1 MQIHEATI
9 INGKVNAFN
18 FSSCSSSW
26 LNALLDAV
34 VKLCSDLLLLPTKF
48 WQMASL
54 SDSDLGRNKG
64 TKNEA
69 ESNPKH
75 NKVFENHQKWSK
87 LLLQMFNFGAKI
99 QMIFELIS
107 CSHCS

>member
-75 NKVFENHQKWSK
+75 NKVFENHQNC
-87 LLLQMFNFGAKI
+87 LT
-99 QMIFELIS
+99 FEFSRQKNGPNCYFRCLILAQKFK
-107 CSHCS
+107 

>member
-75 NKVFENHQKWSK
+75 NKVFENHQNCLTFEFSRPK
-87 LLLQMFNFGAKI
+87 MVKI
-99 QMIFELIS
+99 ATS
-107 CSHCS
+107 DV